1 MSKLNLGFVTPEYVT
16 EEYFSGGLANYV
28 HRVAKA
34 LLSLGHEVHVITF
47 SEIDEAEFDY
57 EGVQVHRV
65 AVGKLHRWLNKLTR
79 YGIPSTTKWF
89 DFSFQAYRKLKQLNQ
104 QQPFDIFQV
113 PNYLACGLVS
123 SLLIPVPYVTRI
135 SSYRPIWNKAA
146 GKERNQD
153 ARAMELLEWLQL
165 RLSQHIYA
173 PSYTLQKTLL
183 QEANIHNVEVIRTPF
198 YLETTDWDSS
208 VYDASL
214 KDKDYLLFFGRFQL
228 HKGFHILAQA
238 LPQVLEKHP
247 DCHVV
252 FVGLDI
258 PSSLSPSMK
267 KYALTLSGEYADR
280 LIFIGQT
287 PHAQLYPII
296 TGAKLLVLPSLI
308 DNLPNACLE
317 AMALGKPVI
326 GTIGASF
333 DELIT
338 DEQTGFL
345 VPTGDVDAL
354 AQKIIEVWEHPK
366 LYEIGQAAQ
375 QKIEE
380 FAPERTVEALL
391 EYYKGILTK
400 KIPLAATT
408 TPSPTTF

>member
-1 MSKLNLGFVTPEYVT
+1 MRIGFITPEYVT
-16 EEYFSGGLANYV
+16 ENYFSGRLANYV

-34 LLSLGHEVHVITF
+34 LASLGHEVHVITF
-47 SEIDEAEFDY
+47 SEIDEAEFDH
-57 EGVQVHRV
+57 EGVRVHRV
-65 AVGKLHRWLNKLTR
+65 AVGKLHKWLNKLTR
-79 YGIPSTTKWF
+79 YRISSTTKWF
-89 DFSFQAYRKLKQLNQ
+89 YFSVKAYNKLKQLNQ
-104 QQPFDIFQV
+104 QQQFDIVQF
-113 PNYLACGLVS
+113 PNSRACGLVPG
-123 SLLIPVPYVTRI
+123 LLFSVPCTTRI
-135 SSYRPIWNKAA
+135 SCYRPVWNEQAGLKHNLDAKAT
-146 GKERNQD
+146 EW
-153 ARAMELLEWLQL
+153 LESLQL

-173 PSYTLQKTLL
+173 PSYTLQKMLA
-183 QEANIHNVEVIRTPF
+183 QEANINNVEVIRTPF
-198 YLETTDWDSS
+198 YLETTYWDSS

-267 KYALTLSGEYADR
+267 EYALNLSGEYADR

-296 TGAKLLVLPSLI
+296 SRAKLIVLPSLI

-338 DEQTGFL
+338 DGQTGFL

-354 AQKIIEVWEHPK
+354 AQKIIEAWQHPK
-366 LYEIGQAAQ
+366 LHEIGQAAK
-375 QKIEE
+375 QKLEE
-380 FAPERTVEALL
+380 FVPEHTVKDLL
-391 EYYKGILTK
+391 AYYQDILSK
-400 KIPLAATT
+400 KSNSKLQKKSRMSA
-408 TPSPTTF
+408 